1 MASAGVGTVSQP
13 CPGSHRRQRGAI
25 LLLLL
30 LPLVSLVLQLR
41 PSRLSSDTQRIT
53 AEALYRAREA
63 LISHA
68 VSYADRKPGRYGV
81 LPCPD
86 IHARGVLQ
94 EGIAHGSCGGRHV
107 NSLGRLPW
115 KTLGIEPL
123 RDGAGECL
131 WYAVTGAFKPNPAAE
146 RLNHDTLDGLR
157 VYGGADPSAAPQP
170 AAAVI
175 IAPGAPILDQD
186 RRLESGAELCGG
198 HYQAAAYLEAVPM
211 GTSPAGIDNAVL
223 TGLPFAIDYFADAAA
238 LQGAVPNDRIVYLSA
253 REIFAAVAERG
264 DFAASLH
271 VPEPAGSLLQRV
283 AECLAAYANSHI
295 NPGNFSL
302 PWPARPQHKAGVSDD
317 DHADSGTVLFGHV
330 PDRVDDSN
338 AVLGGPLSRRLVTD
352 CTAFTARGSAA
363 PILWKNWRDHLYYAV
378 GDAYQPRPSS
388 QNTPACGVSAGCV
401 ALGIGGPPM
410 AALLW
415 FAGPAQPRQDRRSG
429 APEDYLEGQLP
440 GYPDQ
445 NFSSYVP
452 AADSNDSVYCL
463 AATAPLTAAP
473 CP

>member
-1 MASAGVGTVSQP
+1 MNWP
-13 CPGSHRRQRGAI
+13 WLGSRRRQRGAV

-30 LPLVSLVLQLR
+30 LPLASLALQLR
-41 PSRLSSDTQRIT
+41 PARLSPDTQRIT
-53 AEALYRAREA
+53 TEALYRAREA
-63 LISHA
+63 LIAHA
-68 VSYADRKPGRYGV
+68 VNYADRKPGRYGV

-86 IHARGVLQ
+86 VNARGVLQ

-146 RLNHDTLDGLR
+146 RLNHDTPDGFR
-157 VYGGADPSAAPQP
+157 VHAGADPNAAPHP

-175 IAPGAPILDQD
+175 IAPGAPVLDQD
-186 RRLESGAELCGG
+186 RRPEPGAELCGG
-198 HYQAAAYLEAVPM
+198 HYQAAAYLEAVPL
-211 GTSPAGIDNAVL
+211 GASSSGIDNAVL
-223 TGLPFAIDYFADAAA
+223 TGLPFAMDDFVAAAA
-238 LQGAVPNDRIVYLSA
+238 LQGAVPNDRILHLSA
-253 REIFAAVAERG
+253 GEVFAAVAGRG

-271 VPEPAGSLLQRV
+271 EPDPAGSLLQRV

-302 PWPARPQHKAGVSDD
+302 PWPAHPQHKAGVADD
-317 DHADSGTVLFGHV
+317 DLAVSGPVLFGHV

-338 AVLGGPLSRRLVTD
+338 AMLGGPPGRRLVTD
-352 CTAFTARGSAA
+352 CAAFTAPGTAA
-363 PILWKNWRDHLYYAV
+363 PVLWKNWRDHLYYAV
-378 GDAYQPRPSS
+378 GHAYQPRPSS
-388 QNTPACGVSAGCV
+388 QDTPACSASAGCI
-401 ALGIGGPPM
+401 ALGSGGPPM

-415 FAGPAQPRQDRRSG
+415 FAGSAQVGQDRRSG
-429 APEDYLEGQLP
+429 APEDYLEGRLP
-440 GYPDQ
+440 GYPDR
-445 NFSSYVP
+445 NFTSYVP